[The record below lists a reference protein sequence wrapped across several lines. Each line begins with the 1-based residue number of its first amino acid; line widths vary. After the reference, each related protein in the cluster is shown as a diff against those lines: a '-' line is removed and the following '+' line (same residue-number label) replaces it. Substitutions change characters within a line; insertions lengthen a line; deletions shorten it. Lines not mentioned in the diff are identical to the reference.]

1 MTPTYE
7 GVTRW
12 PLYKAP
18 ATKEELSVVKDV
30 KVRVWILR
38 NYHAVAHIDN
48 VINVYVCSDEIPKK
62 NIDDFNEL
70 NYYMLKLSSSP
81 YKTEKS
87 LETIIRKTE
96 KRKKINRI

>member
-18 ATKEELSVVKDV
+18 PTKEELAVVKDV

-48 VINVYVCSDEIPKK
+48 VINV
-62 NIDDFNEL
+62 
-70 NYYMLKLSSSP
+70 
-81 YKTEKS
+81 
-87 LETIIRKTE
+87 
-96 KRKKINRI
+96 

>member
-18 ATKEELSVVKDV
+18 ATKEELAIVKDV
-30 KVRVWILR
+30 KVRVWVLR

-62 NIDDFNEL
+62 
-70 NYYMLKLSSSP
+70 KLQ
-81 YKTEKS
+81 S
-87 LETIIRKTE
+87 LFTWIFYLFSLFARYLDS
-96 KRKKINRI
+96 